1 MVIGHTIPKDVF
13 GKIFV
18 TDDVLSKITY
28 DIRPNS
34 HELYEKFNAYIKQ
47 EGFFLLDPDDM
58 FFRALIQKSDII
70 LADQNLIKLL
80 SRYFKVLYLLF
91 FTAHLRDTILLNISW
106 LTSIEQ
112 KFLETIGLSLDDYKP
127 LNVRIGVLWE
137 PYMQAITWNCLRS
150 SFE

>member
-1 MVIGHTIPKDVF
+1 
-13 GKIFV
+13 
-18 TDDVLSKITY
+18 
-28 DIRPNS
+28 
-34 HELYEKFNAYIKQ
+34 
-47 EGFFLLDPDDM
+47 
-58 FFRALIQKSDII
+58 RALIQKSDII